1 MVDSGDATQPVL
13 EKLQV
18 LHDDLARS
26 HAYEGRRQEVEA
38 LLGQTREVLEGDADL
53 GKWEREQLDYADVAI
68 RSNFLKL
75 AVFYAI
81 KAVLVSRLPKDEYE
95 QGYGYTQRE

>member
-1 MVDSGDATQPVL
+1 MVESDDAAQPVL

-26 HAYEGRRQEVEA
+26 HAYEGRRQEVGA
-38 LLGQTREVLEGDADL
+38 LLGQTREVLEGDTGL

-68 RSNFLKL
+68 RSNFLSL
-75 AVFYAI
+75 AVFSAI
-81 KAVLVSRLPKDEYE
+81 KAVLVSRMPKDEYE
-95 QGYGYTQRE
+95 QGYGYTQRG

>member
-1 MVDSGDATQPVL
+1 MVDSGDATQLVL
-13 EKLQV
+13 KKLQV

-26 HAYEGRRQEVEA
+26 PAYEGRGREVEA
-38 LLGQTREVLEGDADL
+38 LLAQTREVLEGDADL

>member
-1 MVDSGDATQPVL
+1 MVESGDATQPVL
-13 EKLQV
+13 ENLQV

-26 HAYEGRRQEVEA
+26 HTYEGRRQEVEA

-68 RSNFLKL
+68 RSGYLSL
-75 AVFYAI
+75 AVFSAI

-95 QGYGYTQRE
+95 QGYGYTQRG